1 VTVVARPAHA
11 KLNAFL
17 RVLRRRD
24 DGYHDIETLIVPI
37 SLHDVVTVEQADRLT
52 LEVRG
57 PASDGV
63 PTDARNL
70 ALRAAHALA
79 AEAGGGVSRGA
90 RISIATRVPVAAGL
104 GGGSADAAAT
114 LLVLDEL
121 WSTGLGRDVL
131 APLAAEVGSDVPALL
146 LGEAAYVT
154 GRGEIVDPVWAQRTT
169 WVVKPFAFGVS
180 SADAY
185 SWWGERAAT
194 GPDPGA
200 LIAAAEAGNDALLG
214 SALFNDLQDAVA
226 ARHPEIAETIGALV
240 AAGAHGAVMS
250 GSGPTVVALC
260 SFAEAEEVA
269 DAVPGAFVVDAPPRT
284 STPARIEG
292 DRPSGVV

>member
-1 VTVVARPAHA
+1 MTVVTRPAHA

-17 RVLRRRD
+17 RVLGRRH

-37 SLHDVVTVEQADRLT
+37 SLHDVVTVEPADRLT

-57 PASDGV
+57 PAADGV
-63 PTDARNL
+63 PTDDRNL
-70 ALRAAHALA
+70 VFRAAHALA
-79 AEAGGGVSRGA
+79 AEVGGGVSRGA
-90 RISIATRVPVAAGL
+90 RISIEKRVPAAAGL

-121 WSTGLGRDVL
+121 WSTGMGRDVL
-131 APLAAEVGSDVPALL
+131 ARLAAEVGSDVPALL

-154 GRGEIVDPVWAQRTT
+154 GRGEIVDPVWAQSTT

-185 SWWGERAAT
+185 RWWGERAVT

-200 LIAAAEAGNDALLG
+200 LIAAAEAGNDALVG
-214 SALFNDLQDAVA
+214 SALFNDLQAAVA

-260 SFAEAEEVA
+260 PFAAAEEIA

-284 STPARIEG
+284 ATPARIEG
-292 DRPSGVV
+292 DGPSGVV